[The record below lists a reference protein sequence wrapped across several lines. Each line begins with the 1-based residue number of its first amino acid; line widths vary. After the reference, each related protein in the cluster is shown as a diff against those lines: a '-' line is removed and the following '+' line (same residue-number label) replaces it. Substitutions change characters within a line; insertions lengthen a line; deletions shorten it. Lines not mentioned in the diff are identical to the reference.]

1 MISAGPTTIDRAKSF
16 EYFPGETFQAQLQEN
31 SSSYEYLPGHLLDNA
46 TGQVCPLK
54 CNSLVKVRKSLNPPH
69 WGRKC
74 FYPTSGRPN
83 SALSGTLEGLLEL
96 TQPLSRDLN
105 LTSKDTYY
113 GNKRIPAGVAQVHG
127 GPRTPS
133 RATITNLDYA
143 FVKNAFFC

>member
-1 MISAGPTTIDRAKSF
+1 MPLDRSV
-16 EYFPGETFQAQLQEN
+16 
-31 SSSYEYLPGHLLDNA
+31 LLS
-46 TGQVCPLK
+46 
-54 CNSLVKVRKSLNPPH
+54 NSLVKVRKSLNPPH

-74 FYPTSGRPN
+74 FYPTFGWPN

-133 RATITNLDYA
+133 RATITNLD
-143 FVKNAFFC
+143 FVFVRNALNFVVPKIWGPRPPIAPFYDPPSND